1 MNSFLKLPKP
11 LQCLLATVIFLAGNL
26 LIPCSAYSQSNLERI
41 NFNDQRYR
49 NQLDEVRRKFG
60 GDSKELRLLFEKM
73 KEADSL
79 NLLIVSEIIAK
90 SGWLKGEDGRILFMV
105 IQHSELDTQKKYLP
119 MVRKAVYDGLLKP
132 GNLALL
138 EDRIALREGRKQIYG
153 SQISWNLKT
162 NQYFVLPLADPDQ
175 VDQRRAA
182 VGLEPLAAYI
192 KDCCGLL
199 WNLEE
204 YKKQNP

>member
-1 MNSFLKLPKP
+1 MNSFLKLPPP
-11 LQCLLATVIFLAGNL
+11 LHLLLSGVIFLAGNL
-26 LIPCSAYSQSNLERI
+26 LITCSAYSQSNLDSI

-49 NQLDEVRRKFG
+49 NQLDEVRRNSG

-73 KEADSL
+73 KEADSI
-79 NLLIVSEIIAK
+79 NLLKVSEIIAK
-90 SGWLKGEDGRILFMV
+90 FGWLKAENGRILFMV
-105 IQHSELDTQKKYLP
+105 IQHSDLDTQKKYLP
-119 MVRKAVYDGLLKP
+119 IVRKAVSDGILKP

-182 VGLEPLAAYI
+182 VGLKPLAAYI

-199 WNLEE
+199 WSLEE
-204 YKKQNP
+204 YKRLNP